1 MTSAETDMTDGW
13 RAALRRWLDS
23 PAVNRVII
31 GLILLNAATLGLETS
46 ETVLGF
52 AGGAIHLVDTVIL
65 AVFVL
70 ELAAKL
76 VAFGRRFFLS
86 GWNIFDLLVV
96 GVALAPVGG
105 ALSVLRALRVLRVL
119 RLMSIV
125 PDLRRVVE
133 ALLRSLPGLG
143 AIAGLLVLLFYVF
156 AVMATMLFGDLHEEA
171 FGTLGRSLF
180 TLFQIMTLEGW
191 ADIAR
196 KIMEEMPFAWAFF
209 IPFILVTT
217 LTVLNLFVAIIV
229 NSMQTLHDED
239 LKRDAVTADH
249 QHVELLAEIK
259 ALRAEMTEMRS
270 RTAPPS

>member
-1 MTSAETDMTDGW
+1 MTSAETDTTDGW
-13 RAALRRWLDS
+13 RAALRRWLES
-23 PAVNRVII
+23 PPVNRFII
-31 GLILLNAATLGLETS
+31 GLILLNAVTLGLETS
-46 ETVLGF
+46 ESIHHAVGI
-52 AGGAIHLVDTVIL
+52 GIHLLDTAIL

-156 AVMATMLFGDLHEEA
+156 AVMATMLFGDVHDEA

-196 KIMEEMPFAWAFF
+196 KIMEEMPLAWAFF

-239 LKRDAVTADH
+239 LKRDTVTADH

-259 ALRAEMTEMRS
+259 ALRAEIAAGR
-270 RTAPPS
+270 PPSPSP

>member
-1 MTSAETDMTDGW
+1 MTSTETEMTDGW
-13 RAALRRWLDS
+13 RDALRRWLDS
-23 PAVNRVII
+23 PAVNRFII

-70 ELAAKL
+70 ELTAKL
-76 VAFGRRFFLS
+76 VALGRRFFLS

-196 KIMEEMPFAWAFF
+196 KIMEEMPLAWAFF

-249 QHVELLAEIK
+249 QHIELLAEIK

-270 RTAPPS
+270 RTTTPS

>member
-1 MTSAETDMTDGW
+1 MS
-13 RAALRRWLDS
+13 S
-23 PAVNRVII
+23 P
-31 GLILLNAATLGLETS
+31 
-46 ETVLGF
+46 
-52 AGGAIHLVDTVIL
+52 
-65 AVFVL
+65 
-70 ELAAKL
+70 
-76 VAFGRRFFLS
+76 
-86 GWNIFDLLVV
+86 
-96 GVALAPVGG
+96 
-105 ALSVLRALRVLRVL
+105 
-119 RLMSIV
+119 V
-125 PDLRRVVE
+125 PE
-133 ALLRSLPGLG
+133 G
-143 AIAGLLVLLFYVF
+143 IA

-196 KIMEEMPFAWAFF
+196 KIMEEMPLAWAFF

-249 QHVELLAEIK
+249 QHIELLAEIK

-270 RTAPPS
+270 RTTTPS

>member
-1 MTSAETDMTDGW
+1 MTKDETIVTDGW
-13 RAALRRWLDS
+13 RAALRRWLESS
-23 PAVNRVII
+23 PVSRFIT
-31 GLILLNAATLGLETS
+31 GLILLNAVTLGLETS
-46 ETVLGF
+46 ETVHRA
-52 AGGAIHLVDTVIL
+52 AGGAIHLLDTAIL

-76 VAFGRRFFLS
+76 IAYGRHFFRS

-96 GVALAPVGG
+96 GIALAPVGE

-143 AIAGLLVLLFYVF
+143 AIAGLLVLIFYVF
-156 AVMATMLFGDLHEEA
+156 AVMATMMFGDKHEEA

-191 ADIAR
+191 AEIAR
-196 KIMEEMPFAWAFF
+196 KIMEEMPLAWAFF

-229 NSMQTLHDED
+229 NSMQMLHDED
-239 LKRDAVTADH
+239 LKRDTVTAD
-249 QHVELLAEIK
+249 QHHAELIAEIR
-259 ALRAEMTEMRS
+259 ALRAEMAQARS
-270 RTAPPS
+270 RST

>member
-1 MTSAETDMTDGW
+1 MTSTETEMTDGW
-13 RAALRRWLDS
+13 RDALRRWLDS
-23 PAVNRVII
+23 PAVNRFII

-70 ELAAKL
+70 ELTAKL
-76 VAFGRRFFLS
+76 VALGRRFFLS

-196 KIMEEMPFAWAFF
+196 KIMEEMPLAWAFF

-249 QHVELLAEIK
+249 QHIELLAEIK
-259 ALRAEMTEMRS
+259 ALCAEMTEMRS
-270 RTAPPS
+270 RTTTPS

>member
-1 MTSAETDMTDGW
+1 MTSAETDTTDGW
-13 RAALRRWLDS
+13 RPALRRWLDS
-23 PAVNRVII
+23 PAVNRFII

-46 ETVLGF
+46 ESIHHAVGVW
-52 AGGAIHLVDTVIL
+52 IHLLDTVIL

-70 ELAAKL
+70 ELAAKM

-86 GWNIFDLLVV
+86 GWNIFDLFVV
-96 GVALAPVGG
+96 GIALAPVGG

-196 KIMEEMPFAWAFF
+196 KLMEEMPLAWLFF

-229 NSMQTLHDED
+229 NSMQTLHDDD
-239 LKRDAVTADH
+239 LKRDAVAADH
-249 QHVELLAEIK
+249 QHGELLAEVR
-259 ALRAEMTEMRS
+259 ALRAELAESRS
-270 RTAPPS
+270 RPASS